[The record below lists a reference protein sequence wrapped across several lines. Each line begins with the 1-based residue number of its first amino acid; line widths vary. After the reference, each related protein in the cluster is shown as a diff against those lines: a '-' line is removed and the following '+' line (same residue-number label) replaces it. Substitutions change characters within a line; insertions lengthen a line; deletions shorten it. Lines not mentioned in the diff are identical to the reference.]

1 MSSVDNYILIVDDN
15 ETNLNLLTR
24 YLLRSGDYN
33 VTSAQSGA
41 EAIHLINTQNFDL
54 VLLDLIMPNI
64 SGIDVLKTIRKK
76 YSLQELPV
84 IILTAKDE
92 KEAAV
97 ETFQEGANDYVV
109 KPVDVKILKAR
120 ADTQI
125 KLKRNT
131 QAYEGI
137 QKKLESLVEER
148 TIKLDKLNKTLDK
161 ERRFFEYLLGA
172 SPSVIYVCDMDN
184 QYTCSYVSQN
194 LTDITGHNPEQMIS
208 SNTFWKDHVHP
219 DDIRKTIIRIGRNL
233 KSGNGAVEYRFRH
246 KNGKYR
252 WIYDQQRII
261 NEDGR
266 AIQVIGSWTD
276 FTEVKKLREEIQYK
290 TSFNDLTGLIN
301 RGEFERRLQQ
311 LMEEATAET
320 GQHVI
325 CYMDMDQFKVI
336 NNTYG
341 HFAGDQLLKK
351 FSNELA
357 DVFSKRDLLGYLGGD
372 EFGILLPHCT
382 INQAMSV
389 LENVREFVNEFRF
402 IWQGKKLSIT
412 VSIGVVPINK
422 HTGTSTD
429 ILSYADSAC
438 FAAKEAGRDRIH
450 VYSSDDLLMSKRHK
464 EMQWV
469 EYINTALEEDRLF
482 LYYQSI
488 IPLHPEISDRHFELL
503 VRMKDKSGKLILP
516 GEFLP
521 AAERYNISSKID
533 YWVIQTFFSWLEV
546 YDELVDK
553 DFRWGINLSGQS
565 LSDRDLLQFV
575 IGELNRRDIPPE
587 KVYFEIT
594 ETSAIANFSNAVEF
608 VNTLKKY
615 GCRFALDDFG
625 SGLSS
630 FAYLKN
636 IAVDFL
642 KIDGIFVKNMNN
654 NDFDFSIVK
663 AVNEVAHVLG
673 IRTIAEYVE
682 NQEILDKLKSVNVD
696 YAQGYLIDKP
706 SPFDEAYSARRDA
719 QYTIKDNFGMWVNL
733 DDDKKNRN
741 WCE

>member
-1 MSSVDNYILIVDDN
+1 LSPVDNYILIVDDN

-41 EAIHLINTQNFDL
+41 EAIQLINTQNFDL
-54 VLLDLIMPNI
+54 VLLDLVMPNI

-148 TIKLDKLNKTLDK
+148 TKKLDKLNKTLDK
-161 ERRFFEYLLGA
+161 ERRYFEYLLGA
-172 SPSVIYVCDMDN
+172 SPSVIYVCDMDT

-208 SNTFWKDHVHP
+208 SNTFWKDHIHP
-219 DDIRKTIIRIGRNL
+219 DDLRKTIIRIGRNL
-233 KSGNGAVEYRFRH
+233 KSGKGAVEYRFRH

-266 AIQVIGSWTD
+266 PIQAIGSWTD
-276 FTEVKKLREEIQYK
+276 FTEVKKLREEIRYK

-357 DVFSKRDLLGYLGGD
+357 DVLSKRDLLAYLGGD

-402 IWQGKKLSIT
+402 IWQDKKLSIT
-412 VSIGVVPINK
+412 ISIGVVPINK
-422 HTGTSTD
+422 YTGTSTD

-450 VYSSDDLLMSKRHK
+450 VYSSDDLVMSKRHK

-488 IPLHPEISDRHFELL
+488 IPLNPEISDRHFELL

-546 YDELVDK
+546 YDELIDK

-575 IGELNRRDIPPE
+575 IGELDRRDIPPE

-682 NQEILDKLKSVNVD
+682 NPEILDKLKSVNVD

-706 SPFDEAYSARRDA
+706 SPLTE
-719 QYTIKDNFGMWVNL
+719 DNIRYIINL
-733 DDDKKNRN
+733 DDDKKNQKIV
-741 WCE
+741 